1 MTANLTEADVE
12 EIAIDLFKELGYD
25 YLFGKDILP
34 EEPSAQRENLNES
47 FLPFILKASLSKLN
61 PTIPA
66 DGIEEAYR
74 KVTRISF
81 PTTLACNHE
90 FHKLL
95 TEGID
100 VTYKGKERIATEKVK
115 LVDFEKPNQ
124 NQFHVI
130 NQFTIIEGQ
139 NNRRP
144 DLIIFVNGLP
154 LGVIELKNPS
164 DHTTTIW
171 SAYNQLQTYKEQ
183 IPGLFTFNEVLIISD
198 GLEARIG
205 SLSADKE
212 RFAVWRTI
220 EGEKLASNS
229 MTQMEVMIKGVF
241 EKRRFLDL
249 IRFFTVFEREDDGS
263 YLKKIAG
270 YHQYHAVNTAL
281 KQTIEASKP
290 KGDRRIGVVWHT
302 QGSGKSLT
310 MTFFAGRA
318 ILEPEMQNPTIV
330 IITDRQDLDNQLFG
344 TFSNC
349 QELLRQTPVQA
360 KDRNQLKELL
370 SVASGGV
377 VFTTVQ
383 KFFPEEKYDAYPLL
397 SDRRNIIVM
406 ADEAHRSQYDFID
419 GFARHMRDG
428 LPNASFIGFTG
439 TPIELSDKNT
449 RAVFGEYISIYDI
462 QRAVMDKATVP
473 IYYESRLAK
482 LELKESEKPK
492 IDPAFESITEDEEE
506 RDKQK
511 LKSKWGAI
519 EALVGAKNRLKLV
532 AGDLSKH
539 WQLRL
544 SVMEGKAM
552 IVTMSRRIAIDL
564 YNEIIKLHPEWES
577 DDDKSGVI
585 KVIMTGSAT
594 DPPDWQ
600 KHIRNGKRRKEL
612 AETFK
617 DPKSSFKI
625 VIVRDM
631 WLTGFDA
638 PSLHT
643 MYIDKPMNGHG
654 LMQAIARVNRVFKD
668 KVGGL
673 VVDYIGIADSLKSA
687 LALYT
692 QSGGKGSTAIDQNEA
707 VAVMLEKYEV
717 VRGLFHG
724 FDYKVWMSGTPK
736 DRLNL
741 LPNALEHILSQED
754 GKSKLQ
760 KTVTELT
767 QAFALSVP
775 HEKTTEIRN
784 EVAFFQ
790 TVRSALTKKSGE
802 DKKKSPEDIDY
813 AIRQLIAGAVS
824 SNEVIDIFASVG
836 LNKPDISILTDEF
849 LAEVKGMPQKNLA
862 VELLQK
868 LLKEE
873 VGKMGGKRNIVQ
885 TRTFLEML
893 EGSVKKYQNRAIE
906 TAQVIEHLI
915 ELAKK
920 LREESKR
927 GKDLGLSDD
936 EIAFYD
942 ALLENESAAREMK
955 IDDIKII
962 AKELVKTLKSNLKIN
977 WSEREQVKALIRVN
991 IKKILKKYGYPP
1003 DMQAKATA
1011 LVLEQAEELYGDWV
1025 EAEVA

>member
-1 MTANLTEADVE
+1 MNEAVVE
-12 EIAIDLFKELGYD
+12 EVAISLFQSLGYE
-25 YLFGKDILP
+25 YLKGKDILP
-34 EEPSAQRENLNES
+34 DEPNAQRESIQES
-47 FLPFILKASLSKLN
+47 FLPFLLKDALTRLN
-61 PTIPA
+61 PQIPF

-81 PTTLACNHE
+81 PTVLSCNHE
-90 FHKLL
+90 FHRML
-95 TEGID
+95 TEGVD
-100 VTYKGKERIATEKVK
+100 VTYKGKERIVTDKVK
-115 LVDFEKPNQ
+115 LIDFESPNK
-124 NQFHVI
+124 NDFFIVS
-130 NQFTIIEGQ
+130 QFTIIEGQ

-144 DLIIFVNGLP
+144 DLLVFVNGLP

-171 SAYNQLQTYKEQ
+171 SAYSQLQTYKEQ
-183 IPGLFTFNEVLIISD
+183 IPGLFTFNEIMVICD
-198 GLEARIG
+198 GLEARMG
-205 SLSADKE
+205 SISSDKE

-220 EGEKLASNS
+220 EGEKLAPSS
-229 MTQMEVMIKGVF
+229 MTQMEVMIRGVF
-241 EKRRFLDL
+241 EKKRFLDL
-249 IRFFTVFEREDDGS
+249 IRFFIVFEREDKGS
-263 YLKKIAG
+263 YIKKMAG

-281 KQTIEASKP
+281 SQTIEASKP

-318 ILEPEMQNPTIV
+318 ILSPEMQNPTIV

-349 QELLRQTPVQA
+349 RELLRQTPVQA
-360 KDRNQLKELL
+360 KDRKHLKELL

-377 VFTTVQ
+377 IFSTVQ
-383 KFFPEEKYDAYPLL
+383 KFFPEEKYETYPLL
-397 SDRRNIIVM
+397 SERRNIIVM

-419 GFARHMRDG
+419 GFAKHMRDG
-428 LPNASFIGFTG
+428 LPHASFIGFTG

-462 QRAVMDKATVP
+462 QRAVEDKATVP

-492 IDPAFESITEDEEE
+492 IDPGFESITEDEEE
-506 RDKQK
+506 TDKQK
-511 LKSKWGAI
+511 LKSKWAAI
-519 EALVGAKNRLKLV
+519 EALVGANNRLQLV
-532 AGDLSKH
+532 AEDLSKH
-539 WQLRL
+539 WKLRL

-552 IVTMSRRIAIDL
+552 IVTMSRRIAVEL
-564 YNEIIKLHPEWES
+564 YNEIIKIHPDWES
-577 DDDKSGVI
+577 EEDAEGMI

-594 DPPDWQ
+594 DPVEWQ
-600 KHIRNGKRRKEL
+600 KHIRNGERRKNL
-612 AETFK
+612 AERFK

-668 KVGGL
+668 KAGGL

-692 QSGGKGSTAIDQNEA
+692 QSGGKGTTAVNQEEA
-707 VAVMLEKYEV
+707 VAVMMEKYEV
-717 VRGLFHG
+717 VSGLFYG
-724 FDYKVWMSGTPK
+724 FDYTKWKTGTPS

-741 LPNALEHILSQED
+741 LPSALEHILAQED
-754 GKSKLQ
+754 GKSKLK
-760 KTVTELT
+760 KTVTELS

-775 HEKTTEIRN
+775 HYKTTEIRDD
-784 EVAFFQ
+784 VAFFQ
-790 TVRSALTKKSGE
+790 TVRSALSKKTDE
-802 DKKKSPEDIDY
+802 DKKKSPDEIDY
-813 AIRQLIAGAVS
+813 AIRQLISGAVS
-824 SNEVIDIFASVG
+824 SNEVIDIFSAVG

-849 LAEVKGMPQKNLA
+849 LAEVKGLPQRNLA

-868 LLKEE
+868 LMKEE
-873 VGKMGGKRNIVQ
+873 IQKMSGKRNLVK

-893 EGSVKKYQNRAIE
+893 EASLKKYQNRAIE

-915 ELAKK
+915 DLAKK
-920 LREESKR
+920 MREETKR
-927 GKDLGLSDD
+927 GNDLGLTED

-991 IKKILKKYGYPP
+991 IKKILRKYGYPP
-1003 DMQAKATA
+1003 DMQVKATA
-1011 LVLEQAEELYGDWV
+1011 LVLEQAEELYGDWI
-1025 EAEVA
+1025 AEEVV